1 MPDVRAAP
9 HLPESFSLRHGAM
22 AWAVATFAL
31 ERIRRAG
38 RGGGRGRPDR
48 RRSQLCGADAVPA
61 VAVAPRRIIAR
72 AAEITEDDLAEAECQ
87 ADLCHVDAV
96 A

>member
-1 MPDVRAAP
+1 MQRNHPSPMPVAVPAEQPPMALTRWEQAEAEAEADLIDAD
-9 HLPESFSLRHGAM
+9 LES
-22 AWAVATFAL
+22 
-31 ERIRRAG
+31 
-38 RGGGRGRPDR
+38 
-48 RRSQLCGADAVPA
+48 CGADALRA
-61 VAVAPRRIIAR
+61 VAVAPRRIIPR